1 MSKVE
6 NLATWSGEMC
16 CGLLNCADYGVDAI
30 LMSQPSWEVFGSIV
44 SK

>member
-1 MSKVE
+1 MSRVE

-30 LMSQPSWEVFGSIV
+30 LMSQSSWEVFGSIV